1 MIATPTNRRPAASV
15 PKQATPSQAFW
26 HAASRPQADALE
38 IQRLAYIV
46 GVKPATLMRAIA
58 MGVVH
63 G

>member
-15 PKQATPSQAFW
+15 PRQATPSQAFW
-26 HAASRPQADALE
+26 LATSRPKADAWQ
-38 IQRLAYIV
+38 IQRLAYSL
-46 GVKPATLMRAIA
+46 GVKPASLLQAIA